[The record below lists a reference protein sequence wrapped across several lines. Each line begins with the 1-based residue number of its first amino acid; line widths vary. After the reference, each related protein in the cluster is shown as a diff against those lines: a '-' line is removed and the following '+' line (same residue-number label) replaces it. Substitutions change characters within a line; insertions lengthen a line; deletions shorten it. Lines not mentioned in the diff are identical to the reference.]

1 MNLNF
6 WPKMYYSGGGGG
18 GGSGGGGGGAGG
30 GGAGGSGGAGG
41 GYGGGAGAGGA
52 GGDGGGAAGE
62 QPPYGVVAGAFRFN
76 IDTNK
81 LEYFNGSEWVNVV
94 TDSPHLHTGDNTS
107 QIFHTT
113 TNLSTGSGTRG
124 IIAGGRSNG
133 SGRNYIQFANA
144 DTTGN
149 FQDFGDLTSTRRVP
163 IVISSRVFGHICGG
177 YVSNYTANCDRV
189 IFASTG
195 NAVDSGID
203 LTQAKYNGG
212 GTGNATR
219 GLYIGGTTGSVV
231 NVIEYMTLAS
241 TANFVDFGDLIQVT
255 NSNGAVS
262 SPVRSVTLGGSAPGG
277 RINNIQYVTIS
288 TTGNAADF
296 GDLIGTRT
304 PNAGASSNAIRGIVM
319 GGAAPGPVASN
330 SNTIEFITIATL
342 GNAQDFG
349 DLTASRGDGAGF
361 SSPTRAV
368 CAMGASSSDTNV
380 QYVQIMTTGNGID
393 FGDLNDGT
401 YEIGG
406 NSNGHGGLG

>member
-6 WPKMYYSGGGGG
+6 WPKMYYSGGGG

-30 GGAGGSGGAGG
+30 GGAGGGGAAGGGG
-41 GYGGGAGAGGA
+41 GYGGGAGAGG
-52 GGDGGGAAGE
+52 GGAAGGGAAGE
-62 QPPYGVVAGAFRFN
+62 YSPEEPTPVGAFRFN
-76 IDTNK
+76 IESAK
-81 LEYFNGSEWVNVV
+81 LEYWNGVQWVNVS
-94 TDSPHLHTGDNTS
+94 TDSPEQHTG
-107 QIFHTT
+107 
-113 TNLSTGSGTRG
+113 GTRG

-144 DTTGN
+144 DTTGD
-149 FQDFGDLTSTRRVP
+149 FSDFGDLTSNTRVP
-163 IVISSRVFGHICGG
+163 ICIFSRVFGHICGG
-177 YVSNYTANCDRV
+177 YQSNYNANCDRV
-189 IFASTG
+189 TIASKG

-203 LTQAKYNGG
+203 LTQAKFNGG

-219 GLYIGGTTGSVV
+219 GLYLGGTTGSVV

-262 SPVRSVTLGGSAPGG
+262 SPTRSVTLGGSASG

-304 PNAGASSNAIRGIVM
+304 PNSGASSNAIRGIVM

-342 GNAQDFG
+342 GNGLDFG
-349 DLTASRGDGAGF
+349 DLDGTRGDGAGF
-361 SSPTRAV
+361 SSRIRSV
-368 CAMGASSSDTNV
+368 CAMGSGSSDTKV
-380 QYVQIMTTGNGID
+380 DFVQIMTTGNALD
-393 FGDLNDGT
+393 FGDLNQGT

-406 NSNGHGGLG
+406 NSNGHGGLT

>member
-18 GGSGGGGGGAGG
+18 GGSGGGGGGGGAAGGGYAAGG
-30 GGAGGSGGAGG
+30 GGGV
-41 GYGGGAGAGGA
+41 YGGGAGAGGA
-52 GGDGGGAAGE
+52 GGSGGGAAGE
-62 QPPYGVVAGAFRFN
+62 QPPEEPTPVGAFRFN
-76 IDTNK
+76 TDTAK
-81 LEYFNGSEWVNVV
+81 LEYYDGNQWVNVT
-94 TDSPHLHTGDNTS
+94 TDSPEQHTGA
-107 QIFHTT
+107 
-113 TNLSTGSGTRG
+113 TRG
-124 IIAGGRSNG
+124 VIAGGRNNG

-149 FQDFGDLTSTRRVP
+149 FSDFGDLTAATRVP
-163 IVISSRVFGHICGG
+163 ACIFSRSLGFICGG
-177 YVSNYTANCDRV
+177 YQSDYTANCQK
-189 IFASTG
+189 IIIASKG
-195 NAVDSGID
+195 DAVDSGID
-203 LTQAKYNGG
+203 LTQAKMNGG

-219 GLYIGGTTGSVV
+219 GIYMGGTTGSVV
-231 NVIEYMTLAS
+231 NVIEFMTLAS

-255 NSNGAVS
+255 NSNGALS
-262 SPVRSVTLGGSAPGG
+262 SPTRSVTLGGSATS
-277 RINNIQYVTIS
+277 RINNIEYIQIA

-342 GNAQDFG
+342 GNGTDYG
-349 DLTASRGDGAGF
+349 DLDGTRGDGAGF
-361 SSPTRAV
+361 SSPTRSV
-368 CAMGASSSDTNV
+368 CAMGSGSSDTKV
-380 QYVQIMTTGNGID
+380 DFIQIMSGGNAQD
-393 FGDLNDGT
+393 FGDLNQGT